1 MGWLGAKQG
10 KTGLFYRILNAQAE
24 IGLAVDHQL
33 FSGKQHAGICNA
45 WNSGNGILNF
55 FGAAW
60 TVHARD
66 LPAVALTTGE
76 GGGNWPV
83 ALLVGI
89 PMIVSAATAGAMIV
103 AMGVLAVV
111 SGILFFTA
119 ATVLSFA
126 VAMIATAAAFGVV
139 MFLMIMVFMV
149 MHNVPLRA
157 VNELLETHS
166 TPWSP
171 LQSQAPDENYC

>member
-1 MGWLGAKQG
+1 
-10 KTGLFYRILNAQAE
+10 
-24 IGLAVDHQL
+24 
-33 FSGKQHAGICNA
+33 
-45 WNSGNGILNF
+45 
-55 FGAAW
+55 
-60 TVHARD
+60 
-66 LPAVALTTGE
+66 
-76 GGGNWPV
+76 
-83 ALLVGI
+83 
-89 PMIVSAATAGAMIV
+89 MIVNAATAGAMIV
-103 AMGVLAVV
+103 AMGMLAVV

-126 VAMIATAAAFGVV
+126 VAVIATAAAFGVA

-157 VNELLETHS
+157 VNELLETDS